1 MGGTRIQLCGPLF
14 VRLDGRR
21 IDDRLA
27 GRQLRLLFVYLV
39 LAREGPSTRE
49 RLVDALW
56 GEAPPPAADAALSAL
71 LSRLR
76 RSLPPSCLS
85 GRSDIRLVLPA
96 DAWIDSEQAALA
108 CHRAESS
115 RARGDWPGV
124 FTASLVAYY
133 IARRGFL
140 PGEELPWVEDH
151 RRHLADVLLDARECF
166 GEACLA
172 LGGAELPGALR
183 SGRELIEQAPYR
195 ETGYRILMEAL
206 AAEGKVA
213 EALRVYDGLRVRLAD
228 ELGASPSPDL
238 QRVHRRLLG

>member
-1 MGGTRIQLCGPLF
+1 MGATRIQLCGPLL
-14 VRLDGRR
+14 VRLDDRR
-21 IDDRLA
+21 LEDHLA

-39 LAREGPSTRE
+39 LAREGLSTRE
-49 RLVDALW
+49 RPVDALW

-71 LSRLR
+71 FSRLR
-76 RSLPPSCLS
+76 RSLPPACPS
-85 GRSDIRLVLPA
+85 GRSEIRLVLPA
-96 DAWIDSEQAALA
+96 DAWVDYEQAAVA
-108 CHRAESS
+108 CHRGGSA
-115 RARGDWPGV
+115 RARGDWPAV

-151 RRHLADVLLDARECF
+151 RRYLAGVLLDARECF

-183 SGRELIEQAPYR
+183 SGRELIKLAPYR
-195 ETGYRILMEAL
+195 ETGYRILMGAL

-238 QRVHRRLLG
+238 QRLELRLPG